1 MTLLKSQQNF
11 RSRLKFPV
19 HSHLEYML
27 QKFIKMT
34 GVKLTVGRRLPRGIY
49 WYQSTNRRFMH
60 YHLIIYSHKGGL
72 TIGYYQARVN
82 TFLEFISNITD
93 TFRELLKNNTKH
105 FSRHQSIL
113 IFSKSYWQTI
123 LQTFPD
129 FISLSN
135 NTDIFRVTGKQ
146 NDTIFQILYQ
156 AILVFSVSSF
166 QIKL

>member
-1 MTLLKSQQNF
+1 
-11 RSRLKFPV
+11 
-19 HSHLEYML
+19 
-27 QKFIKMT
+27 
-34 GVKLTVGRRLPRGIY
+34 
-49 WYQSTNRRFMH
+49 MH